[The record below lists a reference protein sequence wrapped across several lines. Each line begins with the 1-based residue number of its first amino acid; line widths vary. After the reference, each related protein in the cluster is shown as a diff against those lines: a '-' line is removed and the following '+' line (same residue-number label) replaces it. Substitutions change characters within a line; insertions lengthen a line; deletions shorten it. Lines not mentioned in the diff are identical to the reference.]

1 AGILPFRRRYTLSD
15 TETKNLYL
23 AMKKVLS
30 RIRDIM
36 SERSL
41 DEIAIEKRDFLSTIG
56 VAKYALSVVA
66 EYQR

>member
-1 AGILPFRRRYTLSD
+1 
-15 TETKNLYL
+15 
-23 AMKKVLS
+23 MKKVLS